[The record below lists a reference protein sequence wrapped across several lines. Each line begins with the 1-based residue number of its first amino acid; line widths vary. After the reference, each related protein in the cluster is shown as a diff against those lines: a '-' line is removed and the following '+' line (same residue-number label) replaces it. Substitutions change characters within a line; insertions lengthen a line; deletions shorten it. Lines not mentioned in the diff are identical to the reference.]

1 MQGSGFNAALNS
13 LFDMVRSLLYLIR
26 NKYNEK
32 VKGNLVKYE
41 PVIGLEVHAQL
52 LTRSKIFCGCSTT
65 FGEEPNTQTCPVCT
79 GQPGSL
85 PVINRKAVEF
95 AIKLG
100 LATSCR
106 IAPYS
111 LFARKNYFYPDLPK
125 GYQISMYEFPLAEDG
140 FIEIMLHGQKKR
152 IQIIRIHLE
161 EDAGKLKHGEAPETA
176 SFSYVDFNRTG
187 VPLVEIVSGPDIR
200 SPEEAGDYLRK
211 LRAILQYLEICTG
224 DMEKGTFRCDAN
236 VSVRPKSQEEFG
248 TRTELK
254 NMNSF
259 RHVERALEYEIKRQI
274 TMLGE
279 GEDVVQETRFWD
291 VDQGITITMRGKEEA
306 HDYRY
311 FPDPDLV
318 PLRIDGKWVEEIR
331 KGLPELPDEKKERFV
346 RQYQIPEYDAEI
358 LTSTKPLSAYYEE
371 TVSLFHEPKTVSNWM
386 MGDLLRELKR
396 DEREIDQCPV
406 TPKHLADMLSMTKI
420 QAISGK
426 IAKDVFEEMY
436 RTGAYPQDIVKE
448 KGWMQILDEGE
459 IQKAIEK
466 AMEANPK
473 QVEDY
478 RKGKEKLFG
487 FFVGEVMKQTQGK
500 ANPKLV
506 NELLKKKLK

>member
-1 MQGSGFNAALNS
+1 
-13 LFDMVRSLLYLIR
+13 
-26 NKYNEK
+26 
-32 VKGNLVKYE
+32 
-41 PVIGLEVHAQL
+41 
-52 LTRSKIFCGCSTT
+52 
-65 FGEEPNTQTCPVCT
+65 
-79 GQPGSL
+79 
-85 PVINRKAVEF
+85 VEF

-100 LATSCR
+100 LATSCQ

-125 GYQISMYEFPLAEDG
+125 GYQISMYEYPLAENG
-140 FIEIMLHGQKKR
+140 FVEIMLEGQRKR
-152 IQIIRIHLE
+152 IHLIRIHME
-161 EDAGKLKHGEAPETA
+161 EDAGKLKHGETAETA

-200 SPEEAGDYLRK
+200 SPQEAGDYLRK

-236 VSVRPKSQEEFG
+236 VSVRPKGQKEFG
-248 TRTELK
+248 TRAELK

-259 RHVERALEYEIKRQI
+259 RHVEKALEYEIKRQI
-274 TMLGE
+274 ALLEDGE
-279 GEDVVQETRFWD
+279 QVVQETRLWD
-291 VDQGITITMRGKEEA
+291 VDQGITISMRGKEEA

-318 PLRIDGKWVEEIR
+318 PLRVEEEWVEEIR
-331 KGLPELPDEKKERFV
+331 KSLPELPDEKKERLV

-358 LTSTKPLSAYYEE
+358 LTSSKAMGVYYEGC
-371 TVSLFHEPKTVSNWM
+371 VRLFPEPKTVSNWM
-386 MGDLLRELKR
+386 MGELLRELKH

-406 TPKHLADMLSMTKI
+406 TPQHLAEMLSMMKEGT
-420 QAISGK
+420 ISGK

-436 RTGAYPQDIVKE
+436 RTGERPKKIVRD
-448 KGWMQILDEGE
+448 KGWVQILDEGE
-459 IQKAIEK
+459 IEKAIEK
-466 AMEANPK
+466 AVEANPK
-473 QVEDY
+473 QVDDY

-487 FFVGEVMKQTQGK
+487 FFVGEVMKQTKGK

-506 NELLKKKLK
+506 NELLKKKLSE

>member
-1 MQGSGFNAALNS
+1 
-13 LFDMVRSLLYLIR
+13 V
-26 NKYNEK
+26 E
-32 VKGNLVKYE
+32 YE

-52 LTRSKIFCGCSTT
+52 LTRSKIFCGCSTS

-85 PVINRKAVEF
+85 PVVNRKAVEF

-100 LATSCR
+100 LATHCR

-125 GYQISMYEFPLAEDG
+125 GYQISMYEHPLAEEG
-140 FIEIMLHGQKKR
+140 FIEIIVDGQKKR
-152 IQIIRIHLE
+152 VRIIRIHLE
-161 EDAGKLKHGEAPETA
+161 EDAGKLKHGETPEKA

-200 SPEEAGDYLRK
+200 SPQEAGDYLRE
-211 LRAILQYLEICTG
+211 LRTILQYLEICTG

-236 VSVRPKSQEEFG
+236 ISVRPKGQNGFG

-259 RHVERALEYEIKRQI
+259 RHVEMALEYEIRRQI
-274 TMLGE
+274 DLLKDGE
-279 GEDVVQETRFWD
+279 EVVQETRLWD
-291 VDQGITITMRGKEEA
+291 PNQEITVSMRGKEEA

-318 PLRIDGKWVEEIR
+318 PLKIDPHWIEQIR
-331 KGLPELPDEKKERFV
+331 ETLPELPANKRERFV
-346 RQYQIPEYDAEI
+346 RDYGIPEYDIKI
-358 LTSTKPLSAYYEE
+358 LTSTKAMANYFEE
-371 TVSLFHEPKTVSNWM
+371 VVRLFPEPKIVSNWM
-386 MGDLLRELKR
+386 MGDLLRELKK
-396 DEREIDQCPV
+396 DGREIDQCLI
-406 TPKHLADMLSMTKI
+406 TPSHLAEMLSMIKTGV
-420 QAISGK
+420 ISGK

-436 RTGAYPQDIVKE
+436 RTGDLPQKIVQE
-448 KGWMQILDEGE
+448 KGWVQILDQGE
-459 IQKAIEK
+459 IEK
-466 AMEANPK
+466 AIDKVMETCAK

-478 RKGKEKLFG
+478 RKGKEKIFG
-487 FFVGEVMKQTQGK
+487 FLVGEVMKQTKGK
-500 ANPKLV
+500 ANPQLV
-506 NELLKKKLK
+506 NELLRKKLKGQG

>member
-1 MQGSGFNAALNS
+1 M
-13 LFDMVRSLLYLIR
+13 
-26 NKYNEK
+26 E
-32 VKGNLVKYE
+32 YE

-52 LTRSKIFCGCSTT
+52 LTQSKIFCGCSTA

-85 PVINRKAVEF
+85 PVLNRKAVEF

-100 LATSCR
+100 LATKCR

-125 GYQISMYEFPLAEDG
+125 GYQISMYELPLAEDG
-140 FIEIMLHGQKKR
+140 FVEILVDGKKKR
-152 IQIIRIHLE
+152 IKIIRIHLE
-161 EDAGKLKHGEAPETA
+161 EDAGKLKHGETPETS

-200 SPEEAGDYLRK
+200 SPQEAGDYLRE
-211 LRAILQYLEICTG
+211 LRAILQYLEVCTG
-224 DMEKGTFRCDAN
+224 DMEKGNFRCDAN
-236 VSVRPKSQEEFG
+236 ISVRPKGQKEFG

-259 RHVERALEYEIKRQI
+259 RHVEMALEYEIKRQI
-274 TMLGE
+274 SLLEDGE
-279 GEDVVQETRFWD
+279 QIVQETRLWN
-291 VDQGITITMRGKEEA
+291 VDEGITASMRGKEEA

-318 PLRIDGKWVEEIR
+318 PVNIDESWIGQIR
-331 KGLPELPDEKKERFV
+331 ESLPELPSEKRERFV
-346 RQYQIPEYDAEI
+346 KQYSIPEYDAAI
-358 LTSTKPLSAYYEE
+358 ITSTKPLSVYYEE
-371 TVSLFHEPKTVSNWM
+371 AVRLFPEPKTVSNWI

-406 TPKHLADMLSMTKI
+406 TPLHLAEMLSMVKDGT
-420 QAISGK
+420 ISGK

-436 RTGAYPQDIVKE
+436 RTGEKPSRIVQE
-448 KGWMQILDEGE
+448 KGWVQILDKGE
-459 IQKAIEK
+459 IERAIEK
-466 AMEANPK
+466 AMQVNPK

-487 FFVGEVMKQTQGK
+487 FFVGEVMKQTKGK

-506 NELLKKKLK
+506 NELLKEKLKA

>member
-1 MQGSGFNAALNS
+1 
-13 LFDMVRSLLYLIR
+13 V
-26 NKYNEK
+26 E
-32 VKGNLVKYE
+32 YE

-52 LTRSKIFCGCSTT
+52 ETLSKIFCGCSTA

-85 PVINRKAVEF
+85 PVVNRKAVEF

-125 GYQISMYEFPLAEDG
+125 GYQISMYEYPLAEEG
-140 FIEIMLHGQKKR
+140 FIEIVVEGKKKR
-152 IQIIRIHLE
+152 IQIIRIHME
-161 EDAGKLKHGEAPETA
+161 EDAGKLKHGETPETA

-200 SPEEAGDYLRK
+200 SPQEAGDYLRK

-236 VSVRPKSQEEFG
+236 ISVRPKGQKEFG

-259 RHVERALEYEIKRQI
+259 RNVEKALEYEIKRQI
-274 TMLGE
+274 AVL
-279 GEDVVQETRFWD
+279 EDGDKVIQETRLWD
-291 VDQGITITMRGKEEA
+291 VDQGISISMRGKEEA

-318 PLRIDGKWVEEIR
+318 PLRIEERWVEEIR
-331 KGLPELPDEKKERFV
+331 KSLPELPDEKKERFIEK
-346 RQYQIPEYDAEI
+346 YQIPEYDAEI
-358 LTSTKPLSAYYEE
+358 VTSTKAMAAYYEE
-371 TVSLFHEPKTVSNWM
+371 SVRLFPEPKTVSNWM
-386 MGDLLRELKR
+386 MGELLRELKH
-396 DEREIDQCPV
+396 DDREIDQCPV
-406 TPKHLADMLSMTKI
+406 TPQHLAEMLLMIKKGT
-420 QAISGK
+420 ISGK

-436 RTGAYPQDIVKE
+436 RTGERPEKIVRD
-448 KGWMQILDEGE
+448 KGWIQILDEGE
-459 IQKAIEK
+459 IEKAIER
-466 AMEANPK
+466 AMEANPT

-487 FFVGEVMKQTQGK
+487 FFVGEVMKQTKGK

-506 NELLKKKLK
+506 NEWLRKKLKG

>member
-1 MQGSGFNAALNS
+1 M
-13 LFDMVRSLLYLIR
+13 
-26 NKYNEK
+26 E
-32 VKGNLVKYE
+32 YE
-41 PVIGLEVHAQL
+41 PIIGLEVHAQL
-52 LTRSKIFCGCSTT
+52 LTRSKIFCSCATA
-65 FGEEPNTQTCPVCT
+65 FGEKPNTLTCPVCT

-85 PVINRKAVEF
+85 PVMNRKAAEF

-125 GYQISMYEFPLAEDG
+125 GYQISMYEYPLAEDG
-140 FIEIMLHGQKKR
+140 FIEIVSQGEKKR
-152 IQIIRIHLE
+152 VKIIRIHME
-161 EDAGKLKHGEAPETA
+161 EDAGKLKHGETPETE

-200 SPEEAGDYLRK
+200 SPQEAGDYLRK
-211 LRAILQYLEICTG
+211 LRSILQYLEISSG
-224 DMEKGTFRCDAN
+224 NMEEGNFRCDAN
-236 VSVRPKSQEEFG
+236 VSVRPKSQKEFG

-259 RHVERALEYEIKRQI
+259 RHVEKALEYEIKRQI
-274 TMLGE
+274 AILEDGE
-279 GEDVVQETRFWD
+279 EVIQETRLWD
-291 VDQGITITMRGKEEA
+291 VNQGVTVSMRGKEEA

-318 PLRIDGKWVEEIR
+318 PLKVEEKWIEEIR
-331 KGLPELPDEKKERFV
+331 ESLPELPDDKKERFV
-346 RQYQIPEYDAEI
+346 EAYGIPEYDAEI
-358 LTSTKPLSAYYEE
+358 LTSTKAMANYYEE
-371 TVSLFHEPKTVSNWM
+371 CVRLFPEPKTVSNWM

-406 TPKHLADMLSMTKI
+406 TPKHLTEMLLMVKEGT
-420 QAISGK
+420 ISGK

-436 RTGAYPQDIVKE
+436 RTGEGPGKIVKD
-448 KGWMQILDEGE
+448 KGWTQIVDEAE
-459 IQKAIEK
+459 IEKAIEIT
-466 AMEANPK
+466 MQANPK

-487 FFVGEVMKQTQGK
+487 FFVGEVMKQTKGK
-500 ANPKLV
+500 ANPNLV
-506 NELLKKKLK
+506 NELLKKKLKG